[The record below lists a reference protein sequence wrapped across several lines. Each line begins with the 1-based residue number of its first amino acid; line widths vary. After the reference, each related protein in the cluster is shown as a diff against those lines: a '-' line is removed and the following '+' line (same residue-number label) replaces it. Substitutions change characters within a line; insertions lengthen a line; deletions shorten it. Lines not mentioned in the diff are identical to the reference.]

1 MVIQTSNP
9 FKPATPRV
17 PIAPRRLRP
26 SLPGP
31 ERNSK
36 ENKTRC
42 PKCTALL
49 RVNFDEAECLSCGFV
64 DYEYSPPE
72 TENEHEH
79 KPSLISTGTRYVL
92 RYIGEFPALI
102 EVVTHVKVYRVR
114 NRAVFGVRCPFC
126 GGTMAQSSLS
136 GKRREMREERYKCSS
151 GHRVSLCPNNKGVLG
166 WK

>member
-1 MVIQTSNP
+1 MVIQTANP

-17 PIAPRRLRP
+17 PIAPRRLKP

-31 ERNSK
+31 GRNSK
-36 ENKTRC
+36 ANKTRC
-42 PKCTALL
+42 PKCSSML
-49 RVNFDEAECLSCGFV
+49 RVNFEEAECLNCGFV

-72 TENEHEH
+72 SEEVEHN
-79 KPSLISTGTRYVL
+79 PSLISTGTRYVL
-92 RYIGEFPALI
+92 RYIGEFPALV

-126 GGTMAQSSLS
+126 GGAMAQSSLS

-151 GHRVSLCPNNKGVLG
+151 GHRVSLCPNTKGVLG